1 MSKNNSNYNNY
12 ANSTINQETNQS
24 YLITNPNL
32 LYKQINSLINLNVMN
47 GTRYFIIKSVDE
59 DNVHKVNFFLK

>member
-1 MSKNNSNYNNY
+1 VNKNNYNYNNY
-12 ANSTINQETNQS
+12 VNSSTNQETNQS

-59 DNVHKVNFFLK
+59 ENVHKV